1 MRRNYFVGG
10 IVSAAVSAISRS
22 GSKKATGGGGS
33 FVDPRAQRAEYLD
46 VLDKP
51 ARESTKK
58 LEEIRQKNIYNA
70 FIQNIWD
77 QYTQG
82 KEGSQEELNYF
93 LNR

>member
-1 MRRNYFVGG
+1 
-10 IVSAAVSAISRS
+10 
-22 GSKKATGGGGS
+22 
-33 FVDPRAQRAEYLD
+33 LD

-51 ARESTKK
+51 AQKSIEK

-82 KEGSQEELNYF
+82 KEGSQKELNYF

>member
-1 MRRNYFVGG
+1 MRRNYFLGG
-10 IVSAAVSAISRS
+10 IVGAAVSAISRS

-33 FVDPRAQRAEYLD
+33 FVDPRVQRAEYLK
-46 VLDKP
+46 VLDEP
-51 ARESTKK
+51 AQESIKK

-70 FIQNIWD
+70 FIQNIWE